1 MDPFST
7 IGAVAIRFLIVDALN
22 LIRRV
27 HAATPEDKEPQHTEA
42 ARNATVLS
50 LKRALG
56 HARPTHVV
64 AIFDGEGP
72 TWRDELYADY
82 KAGRKPMP
90 EALRAALS
98 SYWEAF
104 SELGV
109 ASVEKPALEA
119 DDVVATLA
127 SKAAEHE
134 SHAIILSTDHAY
146 CQLISNNITLRD
158 HFQKQD
164 RDRGYVQKKFDV
176 PPEQLVDLW
185 ALAGSSSTH
194 IPGVPGIGLKTAAKL
209 LHEHESLSQVLDAAS
224 EMNGK
229 LGIILRENSDMAR
242 MSRELSELRQN
253 LELGWNLKDFKLS
266 PPSGAG
272 R

>member
-1 MDPFST
+1 
-7 IGAVAIRFLIVDALN
+7 
-22 LIRRV
+22 
-27 HAATPEDKEPQHTEA
+27 
-42 ARNATVLS
+42 
-50 LKRALG
+50 
-56 HARPTHVV
+56 
-64 AIFDGEGP
+64 
-72 TWRDELYADY
+72 
-82 KAGRKPMP
+82 MP

-98 SYWEAF
+98 TYWEAF

-127 SKAAEHE
+127 TKAANHE
-134 SHAIILSTDHAY
+134 SEAIILSTDNAC

-209 LHEHESLSQVLDAAS
+209 LHEHETLSQVLEAAS
-224 EMNGK
+224 NMSGK
-229 LGIILRENSDMAR
+229 LGVTLRENSDAAR
-242 MSRELSELRQN
+242 MSRELSRLRQD
-253 LELGWNLKDFKLS
+253 LELGWNLKEFKLS
-266 PPSGAG
+266 APTGTDG
-272 R
+272 

>member
-1 MDPFST
+1 M
-7 IGAVAIRFLIVDALN
+7 AIRFLIVDALN

-42 ARNATVLS
+42 ARNATVQS
-50 LKRALG
+50 MKRALG

-64 AIFDGEGP
+64 AVFDGDGP

-98 SYWEAF
+98 TYREAF

-109 ASVEKPALEA
+109 ASVSKPALEA

-127 SKAAEHE
+127 TKAAEHE
-134 SHAIILSTDHAY
+134 SEAIILSTDNAY
-146 CQLISNNITLRD
+146 CQLISKNITLRD
-158 HFQKQD
+158 HFQKLD

-209 LHEHESLSQVLDAAS
+209 LHEHETLSQVLEAAS
-224 EMNGK
+224 NMSGK
-229 LGIILRENSDMAR
+229 LGVTLRENSDAAR
-242 MSRELSELRQN
+242 MSRELSRLRQD
-253 LELGWNLKDFKLS
+253 LELGWNLKEFKLS
-266 PPSGAG
+266 APTGTDG
-272 R
+272 

>member
-1 MDPFST
+1 
-7 IGAVAIRFLIVDALN
+7 VAIRFLIVDALN

-27 HAATPEDKEPQHTEA
+27 HAATPEDKEPRHTEA
-42 ARNATVLS
+42 ARNATVQS

-64 AIFDGEGP
+64 AVFDGEGP
-72 TWRDELYADY
+72 TWRDKLYADY

-98 SYWEAF
+98 SYRKSF

-109 ASVEKPALEA
+109 ASVSKPALEA

-127 SKAAEHE
+127 TKAAEHE
-134 SHAIILSTDHAY
+134 SEAIILSTDHAY
-146 CQLISNNITLRD
+146 CQLISDHIALRD

-164 RDRGYVQKKFDV
+164 RDRGYVQKKFNV

-185 ALAGSSSTH
+185 ALAGSASTH

-209 LHEHESLSQVLDAAS
+209 LHEHESLSQVLEAAANMS
-224 EMNGK
+224 GK
-229 LGIILRENSDMAR
+229 LGNTLRENSDRAR
-242 MSRELSELRQN
+242 MSRELSHLRRD
-253 LELGWNLKDFKLS
+253 LELGWNLKEFSLS
-266 PPSGAG
+266 PPTRADD
-272 R
+272 